1 MSTPVAPPHLVGRAP
16 DGTFAVHKPSGMPV
30 HAGAPGGPPDL
41 ASLLAR
47 GLPGLPPGLVP
58 VHRLDIGA
66 SGIVLCT
73 ADPAQRARLGDAL
86 AAGAIEKAYLC
97 LVFGRTRPRGTITRP
112 LPDPRRGAPL
122 AASTRYATLEVLGGF
137 SLLAVRID
145 TGRKHQIRR
154 HLAGIGHPLVGDT
167 RHGPARARVPAFP
180 GRLWLHARTVA
191 LPGGPVFQDPLP
203 AALLAHLAA
212 LRDGLAAGEE

>member
-1 MSTPVAPPHLVGRAP
+1 MPTPLLPHLVGRAA
-16 DGTFAVHKPSGMPV
+16 DGTCAVHKPAGMPV
-30 HAGAPGGPPDL
+30 HPGEPGAPTDL
-41 ASLLAR
+41 VTLLRA
-47 GLPGLPPGLVP
+47 GLPGLPAGLLP

-66 SGIVLCT
+66 SGIVLCA
-73 ADPAQRARLGDAL
+73 ADPALRARLGEAL

-97 LVFGRTRPRGTITRP
+97 LVFGRTRPRGTISRP
-112 LPDPRRGAPL
+112 LPDPRRGGAL
-122 AASTRYATLEVLGGF
+122 AARTRYATLEHLGGF

-167 RHGPARARVPAFP
+167 RHGPPRARVPAFP

-191 LPGGPVFQDPLP
+191 LPGGTVFQDPLP
-203 AALLAHLAA
+203 PALLDHLSA
-212 LRDGLAAGEE
+212 LRAGLAAGEE